1 MNKVF
6 KPNQLQNPFA
16 FSFGTAAAFPL
27 KKSRTPALRAKLSFA
42 LDDSPCSARNPN
54 FPPPFLF

>member
-1 MNKVF
+1 MNKSF
-6 KPNQLQNPFA
+6 RSNQLQKPF
-16 FSFGTAAAFPL
+16 FFPFGTAAASPL
-27 KKSRTPALRAKLSFA
+27 KKSRTAAFRAKFSFI